1 MAVNATTYMPFD
13 SGAGANVTESGWRS
27 FMQLMT
33 GRGDM
38 ANGVIRSI
46 TNTCQVYGD
55 SSGLQ
60 VKVKTGQVWIKSHW
74 GEVASELTLPI
85 ASNSSGNPRKDLV
98 VARAH
103 FTNNAVQF
111 DVITGTPAG
120 SPTLP
125 TPTQNTTMWEVPLAE
140 VSVANGAA
148 TITAANV
155 QDGRRYVDNIDD
167 VSFASANITKNA
179 STTLSNVSGMFHFI
193 TGGATYTIDGFFE
206 YSAST
211 TADAKWLIATPP
223 GCTGR
228 ITVGVLDA
236 TTAAITGSFAAAG
249 NGVGTRLVAPV
260 RGWITV
266 PNVTTDP
273 GGFLSMQ
280 VQFAQNTSDA
290 TDAVMYQGSWL
301 RLSRYQA

>member
-1 MAVNATTYMPFD
+1 
-13 SGAGANVTESGWRS
+13 
-27 FMQLMT
+27 
-33 GRGDM
+33 
-38 ANGVIRSI
+38 
-46 TNTCQVYGD
+46 
-55 SSGLQ
+55 
-60 VKVKTGQVWIKSHW
+60 VKTGQAWIKSHW
-74 GEVASELTLPI
+74 GEVASEITLPI

-103 FTNNAVQF
+103 FTNNVVQF

-125 TPTQNTTMWEVPLAE
+125 SPTQNTTMWEIPLAE
-140 VSVANGAA
+140 VSVANGAG
-148 TITAANV
+148 TITSTNV

-211 TADAKWLIATPP
+211 TADAKWFLATPP

-228 ITVGVLDA
+228 VTVGVLDA
-236 TTAAITGSFAAAG
+236 TTAAIGSSFAAAAS
-249 NGVGTRLVAPV
+249 GVGTRLVAPI

-273 GGFLSMQ
+273 GGLLVMQ

>member
-1 MAVNATTYMPFD
+1 MAVNANSYMPFD

-74 GEVASELTLPI
+74 GEVSSEITLPI

-103 FTNNAVQF
+103 FTNNVVQF

-125 TPTQNTTMWEVPLAE
+125 SPTQNTTMWEVPLAE
-140 VSVANGAA
+140 VSVANGAG
-148 TITAANV
+148 TITSTNV

-167 VSFASANITKNA
+167 VSFASANVTKNA
-179 STTLSNVSGMFHFI
+179 STTLSNVPGMFHFI

-206 YSAST
+206 YSA
-211 TADAKWLIATPP
+211 AAAANAKFFIATPP
-223 GCTGR
+223 GSTGR
-228 ITVGVLDA
+228 VTVGVLDA
-236 TTAAITGSFAAAG
+236 TTASIGSTFAAAG
-249 NGVGTRLVAPV
+249 TGVGTRLVAPI
-260 RGWITV
+260 RGYITV

-273 GGFLSMQ
+273 GGFLSLQ
-280 VQFAQNTSDA
+280 VQFAQNVSNA
-290 TDAVMYQGSWL
+290 SDAVMYQGSWM